1 MHFNKTLCSKAWTD
15 INISFSKQEL
25 RHCCKS
31 SPENLPEN
39 ITSNFFNNSPGIVK
53 RRQDLMT
60 GIENTQCNSCWK
72 SYCETGTAY
81 RDYNN
86 KWQTLDEINDNLEI
100 IEVMLDNLCDMS
112 CIYCSEN
119 SSHKIAQELGLA
131 NKVQTPTEAHYKV
144 FLDWLS
150 TIDYEYLL
158 SFLGGELTYSK
169 NFYKFLTLLINDTRF
184 KNKKIHL
191 SLMTNGNTLTSQLD
205 KFFTLYKQI
214 PDSWN
219 LMIFFSNEAKGELSE
234 IVRWGLNWNTYVE
247 NFRRYL
253 SHDRIQI
260 IGLCPTLSLFTVDSA
275 IEYLSWAFDTIR
287 KYDKK
292 VLVTGNWVDGDTIL
306 SPSYS
311 TNIEAAK
318 SIRQVVERNQ
328 DLFFDKKWYENCL
341 TWTAQLEKIINT
353 TSYTQPELDDFLN
366 NMALQKRSE
375 KIYKLRDYIT

>member
-31 SPENLPEN
+31 THEKFPEN

-86 KWQTLDEINDNLEI
+86 KWQTLDEINGNLEI

-112 CIYCSEN
+112 CIYCSEH

-131 NKVQTPTEAHYKV
+131 NKVQTPMEAHYKI

-275 IEYLSWAFDTIR
+275 AEYLSWAFDTIR

-311 TNIEAAK
+311 TNIKAAK